1 MFKGCMVALIT
12 PFKDGEINFEEMS
25 SLIDWQVDQGVDG
38 IVPCGTTGESA
49 TLSLEE
55 HKEIIRFVVDKVGG
69 RVPVIAGAGSN
80 NTKESLEL
88 LKCAKERG
96 ADGALIICPYYNKPT
111 QEGIYQHYKYLSEA
125 VDIPIVLYNIP
136 SRTGI
141 NMEPH
146 TIKRLF
152 QIKNIVGIKEASGSI
167 NQASAIIDHCKDDL
181 TLVSGED
188 SLILPL
194 LSIGGKGVISAT
206 ANIVAKDMSLLI
218 RKYFAGNINM
228 AKEIHYKLLPICH
241 NMFIETNPAP
251 VKEALYQM
259 GKISSPEVRLPL
271 VTLREENKKQIEK
284 VLTSYGLI

>member
-1 MFKGCMVALIT
+1 MVALIT
-12 PFKDGEINFEEMS
+12 PFKDGEINFEEMA
-25 SLIDWQVDQGVDG
+25 SLIDWQIDQGVDG

-49 TLSLEE
+49 TLSFEE
-55 HKEIIRFVVDKVGG
+55 HKEIIRFVVDRVGG

-88 LKCAKERG
+88 LECAKERG

-111 QEGIYQHYKYLSEA
+111 QEGIYQHYKYLAEA

-141 NMEPH
+141 NIEPH
-146 TIKRLF
+146 TIKRLSH
-152 QIKNIVGIKEASGSI
+152 IKNIVGIKEASGNI

-218 RKYFAGNINM
+218 KKYLAGNINM
-228 AKEIHYKLLPICH
+228 AKELHYKLLPICH

-271 VTLREENKKQIEK
+271 VTLREENKEQIRK
-284 VLTSYGLI
+284 VLTSYELI

>member
-1 MFKGCMVALIT
+1 MVALVT
-12 PFKDGEINFEEMS
+12 PFKKGEVNFEEIG
-25 SLIDWQVDQGVDG
+25 SLIDWQIEQGSDG

-49 TLSLEE
+49 TLSFEE
-55 HKEIIRFVVDKVGG
+55 HKEIIKFVVEKVAR

-88 LKCAKERG
+88 LEYTKKAG

-111 QEGIYQHYKYLSEA
+111 QEGIYQHYKYLAESI
-125 VDIPIVLYNIP
+125 DIPIILYNIP

-141 NMEPH
+141 NMNPH
-146 TIKRLF
+146 TIKRLS
-152 QIKNIVGIKEASGSI
+152 QIENIVGIKEASGDI

-181 TLVSGED
+181 ILVSGED

-194 LSIGGKGVISAT
+194 LAIGGKGTISAT
-206 ANIVAKDMSLLI
+206 ANIVTKDMSLLI
-218 RKYFAGNINM
+218 KKYLSGNINM
-228 AKEIHYKLLPICH
+228 ARELHYKLLPICH

-259 GKISSPEVRLPL
+259 RKISSPEVRLPL
-271 VTLREENKKQIEK
+271 VTLREENKEQIRK
-284 VLTSYGLI
+284 VLLSYGLI

>member
-1 MFKGCMVALIT
+1 MFTGCMVALVT
-12 PFKDGEINFEEMS
+12 PFKNGEVNFEEMG
-25 SLIDWQVDQGVDG
+25 SLIDWQIDQGADG

-49 TLSLEE
+49 TLSLDE
-55 HKEIIRFVVDKVGG
+55 HKEIIKFVVKKVDR
-69 RVPVIAGAGSN
+69 RVPVVAGAGSN

-88 LKCAKERG
+88 LECAKRER

-111 QEGIYQHYKYLSEA
+111 QEGIYQHYKYLAES

-141 NMEPH
+141 NIDPH
-146 TIKRLF
+146 TIKRLSH
-152 QIKNIVGIKEASGSI
+152 INNIVGIKEASGNI

-218 RKYFAGNINM
+218 RKYFSGNINV
-228 AKEIHYKLLPICH
+228 AKDLHFKLLPICH

-259 GKISSPEVRLPL
+259 EKISSPEVRLPL
-271 VTLREENKKQIEK
+271 VTLREENKEQISK
-284 VLTSYGLI
+284 VLSSYGLI